1 MHYPAPQQKG
11 LPMSKE
17 TLTASE
23 LDQLAHKRAAA
34 RMGWLI
40 HACVYL
46 LANLALGAATLA
58 TGRHWA
64 MYPFLGWGV
73 GLLVHGAMVMMAGS
87 GAGLY
92 QRLLQRERLRLQPR
106 RDPW

>member
-1 MHYPAPQQKG
+1 
-11 LPMSKE
+11 MSTE

-23 LDQLAHKRAAA
+23 IDQLAHKRTAA

-46 LANLALGAATLA
+46 LANLALGLVAVVS
-58 TGRHWA
+58 GRHWA
-64 MYPFLGWGV
+64 MFPFLGWGL
-73 GLLVHGAMVMMAGS
+73 GLLIHGAVVLMVGP

-92 QRLLQRERLRLQPR
+92 QRMLHHERLRLQPR